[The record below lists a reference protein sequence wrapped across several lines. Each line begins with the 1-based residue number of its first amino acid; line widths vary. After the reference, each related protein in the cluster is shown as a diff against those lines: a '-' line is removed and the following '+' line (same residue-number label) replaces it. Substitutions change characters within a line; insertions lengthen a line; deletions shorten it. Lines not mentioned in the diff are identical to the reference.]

1 MLFSQRYIMEN
12 TKILII
18 DDDIDL
24 TSALQTVL
32 ESSQYSA
39 SVANTR
45 EEGME
50 KLKAE
55 KPDLII
61 LDVMMVKQQDGF
73 EVAREL
79 KKDDEFKDIP
89 ILMLTGV
96 EEKTGIDFKSEAG
109 NSEWLPVDSFLD
121 KPVEPQVLLEEVK
134 KLLTK

>member
-1 MLFSQRYIMEN
+1 MEN

-18 DDDIDL
+18 DDDVDL
-24 TSALQTVL
+24 TSALQTIL
-32 ESSQYSA
+32 QSNRYTA

-50 KLKAE
+50 KLKAD

-79 KKDDEFKDIP
+79 KKNDEFKNIP
-89 ILMLTGV
+89 ILMLTAV
-96 EEKTGIDFKSEAG
+96 EDKTGIDFKSEAG
-109 NSEWLPVDSFLD
+109 APEWLPVNCFLN
-121 KPVEPQVLLEEVK
+121 KPVEPQVLLDEIK
-134 KLLTK
+134 KLLAK

>member
-1 MLFSQRYIMEN
+1 MEN

-32 ESSQYSA
+32 QSNQYSV

-50 KLKAE
+50 KLKAD

-79 KKDDEFKDIP
+79 KKNDEFKDIP
-89 ILMLTGV
+89 ILMLTAV
-96 EEKTGIDFKSEAG
+96 EDKTGIDFKSEAG
-109 NSEWLPVDSFLD
+109 DSEWLPVDSFLD
-121 KPVEPQVLLEEVK
+121 KPVEPQVLLDEVK
-134 KLLTK
+134 KLLN

>member
-1 MLFSQRYIMEN
+1 MEN

-18 DDDIDL
+18 DDDVDL
-24 TSALQTVL
+24 TSALQAVL
-32 ESSQYSA
+32 QSNQYSA

-50 KLKAE
+50 KIKAD

-61 LDVMMVKQQDGF
+61 LDVMLVKQRDGF

-79 KKDDEFKDIP
+79 KNDDEFKGIP

-96 EEKTGIDFKSEAG
+96 ENKTGMDFKSEAG
-109 NSEWLPVDSFLD
+109 DSEWLPVDSFLD
-121 KPVEPQVLLEEVK
+121 KPVEPQTLLDEVK